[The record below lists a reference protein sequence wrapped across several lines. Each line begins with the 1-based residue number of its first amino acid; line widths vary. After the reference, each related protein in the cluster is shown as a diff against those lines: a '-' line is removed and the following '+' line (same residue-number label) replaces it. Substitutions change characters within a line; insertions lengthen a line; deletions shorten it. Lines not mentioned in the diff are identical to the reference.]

1 VLNNEL
7 AGFMTEK
14 FGLSSRKVIR
24 AIKKADEAQTLFENK
39 MVLRGQEVLARLP
52 EDKEAVVLL
61 GRPYN
66 TGDPLLNLSVV
77 EKLINQDVLPIPVDY
92 LPLQKEKI
100 LEDYPQMYWNNG
112 QKVLSAARIIGND
125 EKLQA
130 VYVTN
135 FRCGPDSF
143 LAHFVGEELKGKPY
157 LELEIDEHGADAGM
171 ITRIEAY
178 LDSLR
183 SSRLAKTKKATPILP
198 GVNVSSP
205 MKGRVLYFP
214 YLSDASYVAAAAV
227 RSCGVES
234 ESLPMSCEESL
245 ELGRKYTSGRECFP
259 MICTTGSFLKKLME
273 PGVRPEKV
281 SFFMPDHNGPCR
293 FGQYNKF
300 QRIVMDR
307 LGFEKA
313 EIISPSN
320 DNSYEDISDG
330 QANKFRLSAW
340 KGFVAVDILRKLK
353 QERKPYET
361 VAGETEKVYREALQQ
376 VTESVEHGAKDLPDV
391 LHHAAERFHDIVLVN
406 GKRKPVIVIVGE
418 IFMRDN
424 AFCSGFVID
433 RLEQLGAE
441 TFIAPFSEWLTYSTY
456 RYTRDSLWKGDVIG
470 LAKSKLQDWSQN
482 TSARKLFEAVHGF
495 IDEKRDIKV
504 RDMLNSAGTYIH
516 RHYDGDPALNF
527 GSSVELART
536 GISGIVNILPLTCAP
551 GTVVASISHK
561 FKQDH
566 HNLPYENIAYDGQED
581 ASMDLRLQAFMHQ
594 AKEFSDRNQ
603 LHLNEAWTRRLHFV
617 KLARSSS

>member
-1 VLNNEL
+1 
-7 AGFMTEK
+7 M
-14 FGLSSRKVIR
+14 
-24 AIKKADEAQTLFENK
+24 
-39 MVLRGQEVLARLP
+39 
-52 EDKEAVVLL
+52 
-61 GRPYN
+61 
-66 TGDPLLNLSVV
+66 LNLSIV

-92 LPLQKEKI
+92 LPLQDEKI
-100 LEDYPQMYWNNG
+100 LKDYPQMYWTNG
-112 QKVLSAARIIGND
+112 QKVLSAARIVAKN

-143 LAHFVGEELKGKPY
+143 MSHFVGEEMKGKPY
-157 LELEIDEHGADAGM
+157 LEIEIDEHGADAGM
-171 ITRIEAY
+171 ITRLEAF

-183 SSRLAKTKKATPILP
+183 SARKARIKKEKPILP

-227 RSCGVES
+227 RSCGVDS
-234 ESLPMSCEESL
+234 ESLPMSSEESL

-259 MICTTGSFLKKLME
+259 MICTTGSFLKKLFE
-273 PGVRPEKV
+273 PGIKPEKV

-300 QRIVMDR
+300 QRIVFER
-307 LGFEKA
+307 LGFGKA

-330 QANKFRLSAW
+330 QATKFRLAAW

-353 QERKPYET
+353 QERIPYELMK
-361 VAGETEKVYREALQQ
+361 GDTEKVYRESLQQ
-376 VTESVEHGAKDLPDV
+376 VVESVERGAKDLPDV
-391 LHHAAERFHDIVLVN
+391 LHHAAGRFSKIAIEN
-406 GKRKPVIVIVGE
+406 GKRRPVIVIVGE

-433 RLEQLGAE
+433 RLEKLGAE
-441 TFIAPFSEWLTYSTY
+441 TFVAPFSEWLTYSTY

-470 LAKSKLQDWSQN
+470 LAKSKIQDWSQN
-482 TSARKLFEAVHGF
+482 AAARKLFEAVHGF
-495 IDEKRDIKV
+495 IEEDRDIKV
-504 RDMLNSAGTYIH
+504 RDMLNSSGRYIH

-527 GSSVELART
+527 GSSVELAKT
-536 GISGIVNILPLTCAP
+536 GISGIINILPLTCAP

-566 HNLPYENIAYDGQED
+566 HNLPYENIAFDGQED
-581 ASMDLRLQAFMHQ
+581 ASLELRLQAFMHQ
-594 AKEFSDRNQ
+594 ARAFAERNNLQ
-603 LHLNEAWTRRLHFV
+603 VNPAWVRRINYTV
-617 KLARSSS
+617 S